1 MRLQSRSF
9 AHWNQS
15 LRHIPNS
22 IPALLRL
29 SAIDLPKSFSRRSG
43 EYANFCKAKA
53 KEAKPFP
60 FESPQW
66 VKVLV
71 TLIIFR
77 LEIKLGFE
85 LSDKTPSAK
94 LIYL

>member
-1 MRLQSRSF
+1 MP
-9 AHWNQS
+9 
-15 LRHIPNS
+15 I
-22 IPALLRL
+22 
-29 SAIDLPKSFSRRSG
+29 SAKQKP
-43 EYANFCKAKA
+43 

-77 LEIKLGFE
+77 LEINLGFE

-94 LIYL
+94 LINL